1 MSDSIKIGD
10 LVKSTLHVG
19 VGLILDIIHPEEVNN
34 PSEED
39 RFLDEPIAEVYWA
52 FPDPIDGRRGWENG
66 KDYEYL
72 AQLTVITDEN
82 KAQ

>member
-1 MSDSIKIGD
+1 MGKDIDIGD
-10 LVKSTLHVG
+10 LVESQLHVG
-19 VGLILDIIHPEEVNN
+19 IGIVIDIIHPEEVNN
-34 PSEED
+34 PAHET
-39 RFLDEPIAEVYWA
+39 RYLDESMAEIYWT

-82 KAQ
+82 EAE

>member
-1 MSDSIKIGD
+1 MSNSIRIGD
-10 LVKSTLHVG
+10 LVKSALHVG

-39 RFLDEPIAEVYWA
+39 RFLDEPIAEVYWT
-52 FPDPIDGRRGWENG
+52 FPDPIDGRRGWEDG

>member
-1 MSDSIKIGD
+1 LSNSIRIGD
-10 LVKSTLHVG
+10 LVKSALHVG

-39 RFLDEPIAEVYWA
+39 RFLDEPIAEVYWT
-52 FPDPIDGRRGWENG
+52 FPDPIDGRRGWEDG

>member
-1 MSDSIKIGD
+1 MDKGIKIGD
-10 LVKSTLHVG
+10 LVKSQLHVG
-19 VGLILDIIHPEEVNN
+19 IGIVVDIIHPEEVNS
-34 PSEED
+34 PAQET
-39 RFLDEPIAEVYWA
+39 RLLDESVAEIYWT

-72 AQLTVITDEN
+72 AQLVVITEEN

>member
-34 PSEED
+34 PNDET
-39 RFLDEPIAEVYWA
+39 RYLDESIAEVYWI

-82 KAQ
+82 EAE

>member
-1 MSDSIKIGD
+1 LSDSIKIGD

-39 RFLDEPIAEVYWA
+39 RFLDEPIAEVYWI
-52 FPDPIDGRRGWENG
+52 FPNPVSGSDGWQNG
-66 KDYEYL
+66 NDYDYL
-72 AQLTVITDEN
+72 AQLEVITEE
-82 KAQ
+82 K

>member
-1 MSDSIKIGD
+1 LSNSIRIGD
-10 LVKSTLHVG
+10 LVKSALHVG

-39 RFLDEPIAEVYWA
+39 RFLDEPIAEVYWT

-72 AQLTVITDEN
+72 AQLTVITEE
-82 KAQ
+82 K